1 MIHKLTGNEYLKRV
15 GAMDA
20 NEKRQLADRIGE
32 WLGKVG
38 VLLPKAGE
46 PLARMQNVIQLGGAW
61 DESAQQAFNDGA
73 LLLSAFMGVTD
84 TWLPDML
91 YTKSVKRSI
100 LLMYDVLK
108 TNVGKITVRPQ
119 SAELPER
126 QKMEMEQSE
135 NRGVQSN
142 ARATGGVGEK
152 ATATDT
158 NTVAPRTNSVVPHA
172 KKVAPKRKAIAPNG
186 NLSSQNENRS
196 PAVAPSKTET
206 ATESARPSAVVN
218 ELKTIDP
225 SAIVPRP
232 KHIDQYIHLLPEDT
246 QKRAAQ
252 YGTLMRDLGM
262 ARNNLRLLIVDPK
275 ATAAERERWAKAA
288 VKIDGRIAALRKELD
303 DEWSRVVATGRV
315 VLDDLGMAHLVD
327 PQTGK
332 VSDPKPK
339 VTIPT
344 DDKKGTK
351 PKRSHHKKVVPEKAM
366 TDEEKKR
373 RISYLQKWLR
383 DPRPEATPEHKKQWG
398 LNIKEL
404 IALGGR
410 VTKSIVKA
418 GEHYGVKMPKGV

>member
-1 MIHKLTGNEYLKRV
+1 MIHKITGNEYLKRV

-32 WLGKVG
+32 WLEKAG

-61 DESAQQAFNDGA
+61 DEPAQQAFNEGA

-91 YTKSVKRSI
+91 YTKSVKRVI
-100 LLMYDVLK
+100 MLMYDVLK

-119 SAELPER
+119 SAELKKPVPSDAD
-126 QKMEMEQSE
+126 QSTPVE
-135 NRGVQSN
+135 
-142 ARATGGVGEK
+142 
-152 ATATDT
+152 
-158 NTVAPRTNSVVPHA
+158 
-172 KKVAPKRKAIAPNG
+172 APKRKGRGRPPKEKPAKDENPSPSDN
-186 NLSSQNENRS
+186 NLSQNAKN
-196 PAVAPSKTET
+196 VAQNAKLLTT
-206 ATESARPSAVVN
+206 DLNT
-218 ELKTIDP
+218 
-225 SAIVPRP
+225 IVPRP

-252 YGTLMRDLGM
+252 YGTLMRDLGT
-262 ARNNLRLLIVDPK
+262 ARNNLRLLIVDSK
-275 ATAAERERWAKAA
+275 STAVERERWAKAA

-303 DEWSRVVATGRV
+303 DEWSRVVATGHV
-315 VLDDLGMAHLVD
+315 VVDDLGMAHLID
-327 PQTGK
+327 PKTGT
-332 VSDPKPK
+332 VADPKPK
-339 VTIPT
+339 VAIPT

-351 PKRSHHKKVVPEKAM
+351 PKRSHHKKVDPGKTM
-366 TDEEKKR
+366 TDEEKKK

-418 GEHYGVKMPKGV
+418 GEHYGVKIPKQ

>member
-32 WLGKVG
+32 WLDKAGA
-38 VLLPKAGE
+38 LLPKAGE

-61 DESAQQAFNDGA
+61 DESAQQAFNEGA

-91 YTKSVKRSI
+91 YTKSVKRTI
-100 LLMYDVLK
+100 LLMYDILK
-108 TNVGKITVRPQ
+108 TNVGKLTVRPQ

-135 NRGVQSN
+135 NRGAQSN
-142 ARATGGVGEK
+142 VRATGGVGEK

-186 NLSSQNENRS
+186 NLSSQNGNRI
-196 PAVAPSKTET
+196 PAVTPSKTEA
-206 ATESARPSAVVN
+206 ATESTRPSAAVN

-225 SAIVPRP
+225 NTIVPRP

-303 DEWSRVVATGRV
+303 NEWSRVVATGRV
-315 VLDDLGMAHLVD
+315 VVDDLGMAHLVD

-339 VTIPT
+339 VAIPT